1 MSFYQRLAR
10 DVLYPLD
17 LWRTGE
23 SAELRYLREFERTQF
38 LSTEELRDLA
48 FERLQHM
55 VRHAYEQCSFYR
67 DRLDAVGFAPTDLN
81 SPEDLNAVPI
91 LEKRHIQQC
100 RDELVARDWPRDDLI
115 PNATGGSTGTPIS
128 LFLSHE
134 RKCSQAAAAWRHNR
148 WAGWD
153 IGDKTAA
160 IWGAVTEALP
170 DTWKTRLKNALVTRN
185 LVLNTAHI
193 TEQKLQRFCVAMI
206 RFRPKHILAY
216 AKSLVMVARYLKQQN
231 LVPYPPESI
240 VTSAEVLEPPERT
253 LIEEVFGCPVF
264 NRYGCREVSVIASEC
279 SEHAGMHIMAE
290 GLFVEVVQGDR
301 PARPGELGEL
311 LVTDLLNRAMP
322 LIRYRIGDMAIR
334 EEGQCK
340 CGRRLPR
347 LKDVAGRVTDFLVG
361 SDGRLVS
368 GAFLTVGV
376 VARRPTLG
384 QVQLWQDTPGRVL
397 YKIAPAEGRRVAN
410 TDLQFLETETRR
422 YVGND
427 TKVDYEFVEELAPE
441 PSGKFL
447 FCRSTAACDF
457 LDTATAG

>member
-1 MSFYQRLAR
+1 MALYQRLVR

-17 LWRTGE
+17 LWRTGDG
-23 SAELRYLREFERTQF
+23 AELRYLREFERTQF
-38 LSTEELRDLA
+38 LSPEELRGLA

-55 VRHAYEQCSFYR
+55 VRHVYERCSFYR
-67 DRLDAVGFAPTDLN
+67 NRFDAVGFVPSDLN
-81 SPEDLNAVPI
+81 SPEDISALPI
-91 LEKRHIQQC
+91 LEKRHIQKH
-100 RDELVARDWPRDDLI
+100 RDEMVTRDWPRDDLI

-128 LFLSHE
+128 MFLDHE

-153 IGDKTAA
+153 IGDKAA
-160 IWGAVTEALP
+160 VIWGAIVDAQA
-170 DTWKTRLKNALVTRN
+170 DTWKTRLKNVLINRN
-185 LVLNTAHI
+185 LMLNVAHV
-193 TEQKLQRFCVAMI
+193 TEQELERFCAAMK

-216 AKSLVMVARYLKQQN
+216 AKGLVMVARFIKQQD
-231 LVPYPPESI
+231 LALPSPESI
-240 VTSAEVLEPPERT
+240 VTSAEVLEPSDRK

-264 NRYGCREVSVIASEC
+264 NRYGCREVAVIASEC
-279 SEHAGMHIMAE
+279 SEHAGLHVMAE
-290 GLFVEVVQGDR
+290 GLFVEVVKGDR
-301 PARPGELGEL
+301 PARSGELGEL

-322 LIRYRIGDMAIR
+322 LVRYRIGDMAVR
-334 EEGQCK
+334 EDGACK
-340 CGRRLPR
+340 CGRGLPR
-347 LKDVAGRVTDFLVG
+347 LRDVAGRVTDFLVG

-368 GAFLTVGV
+368 GVFLTVGV

-397 YKIAPAEGRRVAN
+397 YKIAPTEGRSVAN
-410 TDLQFLETETRR
+410 TDLQFLETETKR
-422 YVGND
+422 YVGDD
-427 TKVDYEFVEELAPE
+427 TKVEYEFVEQLAPE